1 MIFFL
6 SLFIACSDKPKTEP
20 TTESPQNVEAK
31 ATEAKATKSETPQK
45 VESQKLQDFGAPFEI
60 KEVIAAKE
68 VLTEPKSF
76 VGKKVR
82 VEGTVQ
88 DVCQKMGCWMV
99 ISEGSSSMRITTKDH
114 KFFVAKDGAGS
125 KCHIEGEVIARTK
138 DPERTAHFESES
150 SDGAPI
156 PEKEAEGD
164 TVYEIVASSIRFIKE

>member
-1 MIFFL
+1 MILFL
-6 SLFIACSDKPKTEP
+6 SLFIACGEKPATE
-20 TTESPQNVEAK
+20 TKTESPK
-31 ATEAKATKSETPQK
+31 T
-45 VESQKLQDFGAPFEI
+45 VESKEAQASQKAEPQKLQDFGAPFEI
-60 KEVIAAKE
+60 KDVIAAKD
-68 VLTEPKSF
+68 LLAEPKSF

-99 ISEGSSSMRITTKDH
+99 ISEGNTSMRITTKDH

-150 SDGAPI
+150 SEGAPI

-164 TVYEIVASSIRFIKE
+164 TVYEITASSVRFIKE